1 MQMTLPP
8 AAKALAEGLLAAL
21 VAAPVDAWRLN
32 ERGNSG
38 PAAAVAVGFGRIAV
52 SETEKPNLSASLA

>member
-1 MQMTLPP
+1 MTLPP

-38 PAAAVAVGFGRIAV
+38 PAAAVAVGFDRIVV
-52 SETEKPNLSASLA
+52 SEIEIPNQFASMA